1 MLFRIKVPLFRRRTK
16 KRSSMECVQPKSGDS
31 SSVLLVVDDY
41 PENLVTMCAVLKRQ
55 DWCVITA
62 SSGVEALGVLLE
74 REVDLVLLDVQMP
87 GMDGFE
93 VARLMRGSQRTRLTP
108 IIFLTAN
115 EQSQDAV
122 HRGYAS
128 GAVDYLFK
136 PFDPNVLRPKVQA
149 LLEQQQNRRTLQ
161 KLTQELE
168 GARAFNAS
176 VLDNIDEGILV
187 VDEAGLISFANP
199 AICRLLGAR
208 VEVLRGTRVID
219 YLVEPHVA
227 DWAQSGFYRHYRSA
241 DIYRLHDAILRT
253 TDGRQLPVALSS
265 APLPVEQK
273 AMVFSIL
280 DMSVVRDLYQQL
292 EHQAVTDALTG
303 LLNRRGFY
311 QAVEGMLLRSEQAG
325 QFLVL
330 LYLDLDGFK
339 KVNDTLG
346 HDAGDQVLLWV
357 SQQLKECMRPYD
369 VLARMGGD
377 EFTVVIDGLDF
388 PEQAAKVAEK
398 LIERMS
404 VRRQVD
410 GVDITLGASIGIAT
424 FPDCGS
430 TLDGLL
436 RAADIAMYEAKR
448 AGRQQYRFYDQEM
461 NGRARSRLMLE
472 DSVRSAIDGQDFSMV
487 YQPQVAIADGRLRGF
502 EALLRWQ
509 HPSAGD
515 VPPGV
520 FIPLLE
526 ETRLINRLG
535 SWIFE
540 QCAEHRRRCKEVFD
554 ATMVLSISVSPT
566 QFCMPNL
573 AAELR
578 RAMQRFELAPGQL
591 EVEIT
596 EASLVQNLAH
606 SRNQIRHLHDIG
618 VSVALDDFGIGE
630 CSLAHL
636 RNLDIDTL
644 KIDRHFISGM
654 LTSPRDRAVARSI
667 IDLCRNLNVL
677 VIAEGVET
685 LEQYQ
690 WLADNGCQLIQ
701 GFLVA
706 RPMLADDAVQFP
718 VMFDWQ
724 RLKQQ

>member
-1 MLFRIKVPLFRRRTK
+1 
-16 KRSSMECVQPKSGDS
+16 MECAQPKPGDGR
-31 SSVLLVVDDY
+31 SVLLVVDDY
-41 PENLVTMCAVLKRQ
+41 PENLVTMCAVLQRQ
-55 DWCVITA
+55 DWCIVTA
-62 SSGVEALGVLLE
+62 SSGIEALSVLLE

-128 GAVDYLFK
+128 GAIDYLFK
-136 PFDPNVLRPKVQA
+136 PFDPHVLKPKVQA

-161 KLTQELE
+161 KLSHELE
-168 GARAFNAS
+168 IARAFNAS

-187 VDEAGLISFANP
+187 VNEAGLINFANP
-199 AICRLLGAR
+199 AICRLLGAS
-208 VEVLRGTRVID
+208 VDELTGTRVID
-219 YLVEPHVA
+219 YLAEPQVVE
-227 DWAQSGFYRHYRSA
+227 WTQSGFYRHYRSA
-241 DIYRLHDAILRT
+241 EIYRLHDAVLRT
-253 TDGRQLPVALSS
+253 REGCQLPVALSC

-273 AMVFSIL
+273 SMVFSIL

-311 QAVEGMLLRSEQAG
+311 QAVEGMLLRSEHAG
-325 QFLVL
+325 KFLVV

-339 KVNDTLG
+339 RVNDSLG

-357 SQQLKECMRPYD
+357 AQQLKDCMRPYD
-369 VLARMGGD
+369 VLARIGGD
-377 EFTVVIDGLDF
+377 EFTVVVEGLDF
-388 PEQAAKVAEK
+388 PEHAAKVAEK
-398 LIERMS
+398 LIERVS

-410 GVDITLGASIGIAT
+410 GVDVTLGASIGIAT
-424 FPDCGS
+424 YPDCGS
-430 TLDGLL
+430 NLDGLL

-448 AGRQQYRFYDQEM
+448 AGRQQYRFYDQDM

-472 DSVRSAIDGQDFSMV
+472 NSVRTAIDGQDFSMV
-487 YQPQVAIADGRLRGF
+487 YQPQVFIADGRLRGF

-515 VPPGV
+515 VPPGL

-526 ETRLINRLG
+526 ETRLINKLG

-540 QCAEHRRRCKEVFD
+540 QGAEQRSRWDEVFG
-554 ATMVLSISVSPT
+554 TELVLSVSVSPT
-566 QFCMPNL
+566 QFSMPNL

-578 RAMQRFELAPGQL
+578 RAMQRFNLKPGQL

-596 EASLVQNLAH
+596 EASLVHNLVH

-618 VSVALDDFGIGE
+618 VSVALDDFGVGE
-630 CSLAHL
+630 CSLTHL

-644 KIDRHFISGM
+644 KIDRHFIAGM

-685 LEQYQ
+685 IEQYQ

-701 GFLVA
+701 GFLVS
-706 RPMLADDAVQFP
+706 RPVVAEEAMAFP
-718 VMFDWQ
+718 ATFDWQ
-724 RLKQQ
+724 AIKSG